1 MSKYGSKVKQTQGET
16 LKSLCLR
23 LKTKKEIDYVAD
35 FQQVAVFNGRSIK
48 DVVIALVKSYS
59 VNHRP
64 AFKLA
69 SQLEVLDMAKV
80 LGCPTTHGTLK
91 KWRRI
96 GAIVEH
102 THWFQNPEG
111 SIVYNREAMR
121 GFLRGRKKAPYA
133 RLVPKPEAEV
143 AAG

>member
-1 MSKYGSKVKQTQGET
+1 MSRYGRSKKQTAGET

-23 LKTKKEIDYVAD
+23 LKTHKEIAYVED

-48 DVVIALVKSYS
+48 DVVIGLVKSYS
-59 VNHRP
+59 ANHRP
-64 AFKLA
+64 EFKLA
-69 SQLEVLDMAKV
+69 TQQDVLDLAAS

-96 GAIVEH
+96 GALVEK

-111 SIVYNREAMR
+111 SIVYNRDEVR
-121 GFLRGRKKAPYA
+121 KFLMGRKKAPYS
-133 RLVPKPEAEV
+133 RLVPKVEAGV
-143 AAG
+143 DA